1 MGNKYLLRHSDG
13 FIYPGI
19 SSSKK
24 NFKNGSIYT
33 TFESPVL
40 NDFSIMKYS
49 AFHRKVK
56 KNGWRHIRTEGSH
69 YIYSKDGRTY
79 PVPFHGAK
87 EIGEGLRKTI
97 IKEMDL
103 K

>member
-1 MGNKYLLRHSDG
+1 MGYLY
-13 FIYPGI
+13 FIRQGNRSIYFGI
-19 SSSKK
+19 VRDKMRIK
-24 NFKNGSIYT
+24 IGSICT
-33 TFESPVL
+33 TFGLPVL
-40 NDFSIMKYS
+40 TVCRVMKYS
-49 AFHRKVK
+49 EFHRRVR

-69 YIYSKDGRTY
+69 YIYAKNGRTY

-97 IKEMDL
+97 TKEMGL